1 MSLFQKKPDINSN
14 TPLYSIGANKTIL
27 IIGLGNPSNKYDGTR
42 HNIGFEVIDEFAKKN
57 DFPGWVAK
65 KDLKALINIANMGES
80 RVVLAK
86 PTTFMNSSGE
96 AAQAVQH
103 FYRVYNQNT
112 LAIYD
117 ELAIP
122 YGSLRTRLG
131 GTDAGHNGV
140 KSLIQHLGDDFGR
153 IRIGVGS
160 DVSKKAEASDFVLG
174 KFNKEE
180 QGSLPLVIREAVVLA
195 TEYIFGGQ
203 LPHDTRTVI

>member
-1 MSLFQKKPDINSN
+1 MSLFQKKPDISSN
-14 TPLYSIGANKTIL
+14 LPLYSIGANKTIL
-27 IIGLGNPSNKYDGTR
+27 IIGLGNPGKKYDGTR

-65 KDLKALINIANMGES
+65 KDLKTLINVANMGES

-86 PTTFMNSSGE
+86 PTTFVNNSGE

-112 LAIYD
+112 LVIYD

-122 YGSLRTRLG
+122 FGSLRTRLG

-140 KSLIQHLGDDFGR
+140 KSLIQQIGDDFGR
-153 IRIGVGS
+153 LRIGVGS
-160 DVSKKAEASDFVLG
+160 DISEKAEAADFVLG

-180 QGSLPLVIREAVVLA
+180 RGTLPLIIRE
-195 TEYIFGGQ
+195 
-203 LPHDTRTVI
+203 